1 MRRSHLVPLL
11 AGSLVLSIGLGA
23 RQCFGLLLDPLA
35 IGNGVAV
42 ATTALAVAL
51 HNLVWGL
58 AQPAAG
64 AWADRAGA
72 APVVAAGGVAFAA
85 GLALVALFPADWS
98 VLLGLGLL
106 TGLGIAGLGFGVVLA
121 AVGRAAPPESRGFA
135 LGIASAGGSLGQVL
149 LVPVAAW
156 GIETGGAGPALV
168 LLAAATF
175 AAAPLGWWLERRR
188 PPADGAIPEPRPASI
203 PLGRLASAA
212 LRDPAFALL
221 TAGFFACGFQLAF
234 LATHLPAYLQLCGLP
249 MRVGAAAL
257 AAIGLFNVAGSL
269 AWGWAGE
276 RLAPPQA
283 CLAALYALRALAAL
297 AYWLGPK
304 TAGTTL
310 LFAAAM
316 GLLWLGTVPLTSGLI
331 ARLFGTGQLG
341 FLFGLAF
348 LSHQLGSFLG
358 ALSGGLA
365 FGATGSY
372 DAAWA
377 ATVAVGLVA
386 AALNVPIR
394 GGRRALALQ

>member
-1 MRRSHLVPLL
+1 MSRGYFVPLL
-11 AGSLVLSIGLGA
+11 AGSLALSLGLGA

-35 IGNGVAV
+35 VGHGVPA

-51 HNLVWGL
+51 HNLVWGI

-72 APVVAAGGVAFAA
+72 APVVAAGGVAYAT
-85 GLALVALFPADWS
+85 GLALVALVPAGWS

-121 AVGRAAPPESRGFA
+121 AVGRAAPPQVRTTA
-135 LGIASAGGSLGQVL
+135 LGVASAGGSLGQVL
-149 LVPVAAW
+149 LVPFAAW
-156 GIETGGAGPALV
+156 GIGAGGAGLGLA
-168 LLAAATF
+168 LLAVATF
-175 AAAPLGWWLERRR
+175 AAAPLGWWLERRP
-188 PPADGAIPEPRPASI
+188 PPAGRAGAEPRPAAV
-203 PLGRLASAA
+203 PLGRLAVAA
-212 LRDPAFALL
+212 LRDPGFVLL
-221 TAGFFACGFQLAF
+221 TTGFFACGFQLAF
-234 LATHLPAYLQLCGLP
+234 LATHLPAYLLLCGLP
-249 MRVGAAAL
+249 MGVGAAAL
-257 AAIGLFNVAGSL
+257 AAIGLFNIAGSL

-276 RLAPPQA
+276 RLAPSQV
-283 CLAALYALRALAAL
+283 CLAALYGLRALAAL

-304 TAGTTL
+304 TAGTTM

-358 ALSGGLA
+358 ALLGGLVVA
-365 FGATGSY
+365 ATGSY
-372 DAAWA
+372 DAVWA
-377 ATVAVGLVA
+377 ATVAVGLAA
-386 AALNVPIR
+386 AALNLPIR
-394 GGRRALALQ
+394 DGRRVLALR